1 MVIVCVEHLG
11 GHRLAE
17 AAAAA
22 DATKPALREERLVYH
37 ADGSRLIDVLT
48 IPCGLESSITN
59 INVYTHM
66 P

>member
-1 MVIVCVEHLG
+1 MKLMLV
-11 GHRLAE
+11 
-17 AAAAA
+17 
-22 DATKPALREERLVYH
+22 ALREERLVYH
-37 ADGSRLIDVLT
+37 ADESRLIDVLT